1 VGASLTHIAGGGRT
15 FVNLG
20 LNYSSS
26 PVSDSK
32 RIILLPLDESV
43 TLSLGVAHNA
53 SKTLTYSLGGAVV
66 FSGDADVDQ
75 ISQGVRFKGDFDT
88 NVAFV
93 LGGSLQWRF

>member
-1 VGASLTHIAGGGRT
+1 MLSNADFDARMYPERRGKQPFAVASRQRGVSRT
-15 FVNLG
+15 RRV
-20 LNYSSS
+20 
-26 PVSDSK
+26 
-32 RIILLPLDESV
+32 
-43 TLSLGVAHNA
+43 GVAHNA

-75 ISQGVRFKGDFDT
+75 TSQGVRFKGDFDT